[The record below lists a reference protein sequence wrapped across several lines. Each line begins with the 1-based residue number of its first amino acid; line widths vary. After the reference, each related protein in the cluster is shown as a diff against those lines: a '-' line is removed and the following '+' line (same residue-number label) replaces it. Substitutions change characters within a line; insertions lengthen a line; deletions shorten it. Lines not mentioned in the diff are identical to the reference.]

1 MPAASR
7 PHLPLDVLAETL
19 AVCRLSADSPISPW
33 VAADSPFTT
42 ITRTPNE
49 LSITTVQTAVPTGVP
64 CERDYRAIKVR
75 GPLPLDLIGIFASLA
90 GPLAEAGL
98 SIFAISTY
106 ATDYIL
112 VKQQDLPAALD
123 VLRQA
128 GHTVTEPRN

>member
-1 MPAASR
+1 MPAGSR

-19 AVCRLSADSPISPW
+19 AVCRLSADSPVPAW
-33 VAADSPFTT
+33 VAAASPFTT
-42 ITRTPNE
+42 ITRTPDE

-106 ATDYIL
+106 ATDYVL
-112 VKQQDLPAALD
+112 VKHQDLPAALD

-128 GHTVTEPRN
+128 GHTVTELRD